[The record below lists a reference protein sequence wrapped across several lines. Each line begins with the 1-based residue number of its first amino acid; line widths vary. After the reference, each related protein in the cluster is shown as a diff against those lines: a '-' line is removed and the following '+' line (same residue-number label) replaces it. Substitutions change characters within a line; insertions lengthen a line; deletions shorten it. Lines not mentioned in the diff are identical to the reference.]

1 MRRIPKTIPKC
12 IMLIKF
18 QQLSVTD
25 KPLGTFHASIW
36 SHSNAIRSKINLNPL
51 SLNNQIIS
59 PFHPIHKKF
68 ILCNFHLVKLH
79 ILTQKNNLK
88 LTFHSLTKALNVK
101 HHLVIVL
108 MFLWYWEIDQLYME
122 IMLWTMKWKTNWWT
136 IMSTEHFSLKI
147 INLIGFK
154 MTVHLQSKK

>member
-1 MRRIPKTIPKC
+1 MRRIPKMIPKC

-108 MFLWYWEIDQLYME
+108 MFLWYQETDHVHENYALDNEMKDGQTDKWMYNNFYRALFPKNYQL
-122 IMLWTMKWKTNWWT
+122 NR
-136 IMSTEHFSLKI
+136 F
-147 INLIGFK
+147 
-154 MTVHLQSKK
+154 